1 MLILTFDTETSGL
14 PTTRIINIDKTK
26 EWPHIV
32 QFSYLIYDTTSHL
45 IVKIRDFIIKVPEN
59 VVISEESIK
68 LHGITNKISNDTG
81 IELTVAL
88 ESFFE
93 DILKV
98 DFVIGHN
105 VSFDTNMVKME
116 LLRLIQGSEDGHKK
130 TMYKGMFYEITHFTK
145 FRCTM
150 QDTIDYCNILRP
162 SKKGDMYK
170 KFPSLT
176 ELYEKLYKIT
186 PNNLHN
192 AVHDVII
199 TLICFM
205 KYNYDVDVANDC
217 KEIKNMLSNLAIV

>member
-32 QFSYLIYDTTSHL
+32 QFSYLIYDTTSNV

-59 VVISEESIK
+59 VIISEESIK

-81 IELTVAL
+81 VELQIAL
-88 ESFFE
+88 ESFL
-93 DILKV
+93 DDVVKV

-105 VSFDTNMVKME
+105 VSFDINMVKME
-116 LLRLIQGSEDGHKK
+116 LLRLIQESSEEKS
-130 TMYKGMFYEITHFTK
+130 TFYKDMFYEITHFTK
-145 FRCTM
+145 FRCTL
-150 QDTIDYCNILRP
+150 QETIDYCNILRQG
-162 SKKGDMYK
+162 KNGDMYK

-176 ELYEKLYKIT
+176 ELYEKLYNKT
-186 PNNLHN
+186 PINLHN
-192 AVHDVII
+192 ALNDVII

-205 KYNYDVDVANDC
+205 KYHYDVDVANDC
-217 KEIKNMLSNLAIV
+217 NEIQHMLSNLQIV

>member
-32 QFSYLIYDTTSHL
+32 QFSYLIYDTKL
-45 IVKIRDFIIKVPEN
+45 NVIVKIRDFIIKVPEN

-81 IELTVAL
+81 VELQFAL
-88 ESFFE
+88 ESFFDDMLRVE
-93 DILKV
+93 
-98 DFVIGHN
+98 FVIGHN
-105 VSFDTNMVKME
+105 VSFDVNMVKME
-116 LLRLIQGSEDGHKK
+116 LLRLIQESSEEKQ
-130 TMYKGMFYEITHFTK
+130 TFYKDMFYEITYFTK
-145 FRCTM
+145 FRCTL
-150 QDTIDYCNILRP
+150 QETIDYCNILRP

-176 ELYEKLYKIT
+176 ELYEKLYNKT

-192 AVHDVII
+192 ALHDVII

-205 KYNYDVDVANDC
+205 KYHYDVDVANDC
-217 KEIKNMLSNLAIV
+217 KEIQHMMTNLSIV

>member
-1 MLILTFDTETSGL
+1 MLILAFDTETTGL
-14 PTTRIINIDKTK
+14 PTTRIVNIDKTK

-32 QFSYLIYDTTSHL
+32 QFSYLIYDTKSHV

-68 LHGITNKISNDTG
+68 LHGITHEISNKVG
-81 IELTVAL
+81 IELQIAL
-88 ESFFE
+88 DSFFE
-93 DILKV
+93 DMLKV

-105 VSFDTNMVKME
+105 LSFDTNMVKME
-116 LLRLIQGSEDGHKK
+116 LLRLIELSEDRKP
-130 TMYKGMFYEITHFTK
+130 MYKHMFYEITHFTK

-162 SKKGDMYK
+162 SKKGDTYK

-176 ELYEKLYKIT
+176 ELYQKLYNKT

-192 AVHDVII
+192 ALHDVII

-205 KYNYDVDVANDC
+205 KYHYDVDVANDC
-217 KEIKNMLSNLAIV
+217 NEIQLMMANLQIA

>member
-1 MLILTFDTETSGL
+1 MLILAFDTETSGL

-32 QFSYLIYDTTSHL
+32 QFSYIIYDTTSRV
-45 IVKIRDFIIKVPEN
+45 IVKIRDFIIKVPET

-68 LHGITNKISNDTG
+68 LHGITNEISNKVG
-81 IELTVAL
+81 LELTVAL

-93 DILKV
+93 DMLKV

-105 VSFDTNMVKME
+105 LSFDTNMVKIE
-116 LLRLIQGSEDGHKK
+116 LLRLIEGSEDKK
-130 TMYKGMFYEITHFTK
+130 TMYKHMFYEITHFTK

-176 ELYEKLYKIT
+176 ELYQKLYNTT
-186 PNNLHN
+186 PTNLHN
-192 AVHDVII
+192 ALNDVLV

-205 KYNYDVDVANDC
+205 KYHYDVDVANDC
-217 KEIKNMLSNLAIV
+217 KEIQNMLSNLLIV